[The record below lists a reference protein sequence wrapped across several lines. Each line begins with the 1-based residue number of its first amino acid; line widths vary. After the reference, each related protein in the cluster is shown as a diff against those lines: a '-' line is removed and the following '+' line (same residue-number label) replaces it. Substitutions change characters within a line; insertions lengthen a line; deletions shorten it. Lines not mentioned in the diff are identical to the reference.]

1 MFDDLLY
8 RLRALFRRHSVEAEM
23 HEELRFHLDREVQ
36 RNLATGMTPDEA
48 RRHAHLRLGGLEQVK
63 EECRESRGVS
73 ILESLLQD
81 VRYSVRMLLKNP
93 AFTLVV
99 VLTLALGIGANSAI
113 FSIVNAVL
121 LRPLP
126 FPEPDR
132 LAMVWTTDE
141 ARGRHED
148 VGSYLDFADRQA
160 QSRSFALMGA
170 FAPRTVTLHAGDQ
183 LEMAE
188 GVAYTSG
195 FLRVLGVQP
204 AIGRGLEWTGQQP
217 PHEIILSDWFWRTR
231 LAARPDIIGQTL
243 PVTSSLYGGV
253 EQPFTIVGVMPPGFK
268 LVPDHDP
275 EAVYFPLPPDPDRG
289 HGFLLTLGR
298 LRPDVSIAQAQT
310 EMQLIAERLAK
321 AYPKYDAGE
330 GANVVP
336 LLDGIVRKARSGLLI
351 LLGVVTL
358 VLLIACANV
367 ANLLLARSTARRKEF
382 AARAALGASRRR
394 LLQQMLTESVVLSL
408 LGGVFGLLLAN
419 WAAKGLVAALT
430 ANFNLPRLENTRT
443 DIWVLL
449 FTAVMSIGAG
459 TLFGLAPGFSAA
471 STDLNDSL
479 REAGRTATRGVH
491 GRRTRTALVITE
503 TALALVLLAGA
514 GLLMK
519 SLLAMRNTP
528 SGVHAENLLTVN
540 FWLPQHR
547 AAAFAQRS
555 VWMPAVVSRV
565 QQVPGVISA
574 AMVADLPLGGGS
586 DGLNFHIVGR
596 PDPAPNKPFESG
608 FNIASLGYL
617 RTMGIPVIAG
627 REFTDQDGASTT
639 PVVVINQTAARLFW
653 PGENPLGKQISMKSE
668 MSKEIVFTVAGVTA
682 DVHQE
687 GLATQPTPEIFL
699 NYQQLTPEWNWT
711 VMVVRTAGDP
721 VALQGLIRDAAA
733 SVSRDVPITEIRSME
748 QVLSGSMAEPRVYT
762 ALLGIFAILAL
773 ALAAIGLYG
782 VISYTVTQRTHEM
795 GVRMALGASRSQV
808 LGMVLRD
815 GLGLAL
821 GGLVIGFAGAL
832 AATRVLT
839 HLVPSVRPGDPLT
852 MLFVS
857 GLLMLVA
864 LIASY
869 LPARRA
875 TRVNPLVALRHE

>member
-1 MFDDLLY
+1 MLDDLLY
-8 RLRALFRRHSVEAEM
+8 RLRALFRRNSVEADM
-23 HEELRFHLDREVQ
+23 DAELRFHLEREAL
-36 RNLATGMTPDEA
+36 RNRAAGMAPDEA
-48 RRHAHLRLGGLEQVK
+48 HRQAQLRLGGLEQIK
-63 EECRESRGVS
+63 EECRDSRGVS
-73 ILESLLQD
+73 LLDALVQD
-81 VRYSVRMLLKNP
+81 VRYGVRVLVKNP
-93 AFTLVV
+93 GFTVVV

-126 FPEPDR
+126 FRDPDR
-132 LAMVWTTDE
+132 LVMVWTTD
-141 ARGRHED
+141 APRHRFED

-160 QSRSFALMGA
+160 QAKSFAQIGA
-170 FAPRTVTLHAGDQ
+170 FAPRTVTLHAGSQ
-183 LEMAE
+183 VEMAE

-195 FLRVLGVQP
+195 FLRLLGVQP

-217 PHEIILSDWFWRTR
+217 PHEVILSDVFWRTR

-243 PVTSSLYGGV
+243 PISSPLYGSV
-253 EQPFTIVGVMPPGFK
+253 EQPFTIVGVMPPGFQ
-268 LVPDHDP
+268 LVPNH
-275 EAVYFPLPPDPDRG
+275 EAETVYFPLPPDPDRG
-289 HGFLLTLGR
+289 HGFLYTLGR
-298 LRPDVSIAQAQT
+298 LRPDVSISQAQS
-310 EMQLIAERLAK
+310 EMQVITERLAK

-336 LLDGIVRKARSGLLI
+336 LLDGIVRQARSGLLV

-367 ANLLLARSTARRKEF
+367 ANLLLARITARRKEF

-394 LLQQMLTESVVLSL
+394 LLQQLLTESVVLSL
-408 LGGVFGLLLAN
+408 LGGALGVLLAN

-430 ANFNLPRLENTRT
+430 ANFNLARLENTHT
-443 DIWVLL
+443 DASVLL
-449 FTAVMSIGAG
+449 FSLVISVAAG
-459 TLFGLAPGFSAA
+459 TLFGLVPGFSAA
-471 STDLNDSL
+471 STNLNDSL

-503 TALALVLLAGA
+503 TALALILLAGA

-528 SGVHAENLLTVN
+528 SGVQAQNLLAVD
-540 FWLPQHR
+540 FWLPPHQT
-547 AAAFAQRS
+547 AAFAQRS
-555 VWMPAVVSRV
+555 VWMPAVVARV
-565 QQVPGVISA
+565 QQVPGVVSV
-574 AMVADLPLGGGS
+574 AMVADLPMGGGS
-586 DGLNFHIVGR
+586 DGFSFHIVGR
-596 PDPAPNKPFESG
+596 PDPAPDKPFESG
-608 FNIASLGYL
+608 FNTASAGYF

-639 PVVVINQTAARLFW
+639 PVIVINQTAARIFW
-653 PGENPLGKQISMKSE
+653 PGENPL
-668 MSKEIVFTVAGVTA
+668 SKEIELKGDLPKAKVFTVVGVTA

-687 GLATQPTPEIFL
+687 GLATAPTPEIFL
-699 NYQQLTPEWNWT
+699 NYQQPTPEWSWT
-711 VMVVRTAGDP
+711 VMVVRTTGDP
-721 VALQGLIRDAAA
+721 TALQGLIRDAAA
-733 SVSRDVPITEIRSME
+733 SVNRDVPITRMRSME

-762 ALLGIFAILAL
+762 ALLGTFALLAL
-773 ALAAIGLYG
+773 VLAAIGLYG
-782 VISYTVTQRTHEM
+782 VVSYTVTQRTHEM

-821 GGLVIGFAGAL
+821 GGLLIGFVGAL

-839 HLVPSVRPGDPLT
+839 HLVRSVRPGDPLT
-852 MLFVS
+852 MLLVS

-864 LIASY
+864 LLASY

-875 TRVNPLVALRHE
+875 TRVNPVIALRHE